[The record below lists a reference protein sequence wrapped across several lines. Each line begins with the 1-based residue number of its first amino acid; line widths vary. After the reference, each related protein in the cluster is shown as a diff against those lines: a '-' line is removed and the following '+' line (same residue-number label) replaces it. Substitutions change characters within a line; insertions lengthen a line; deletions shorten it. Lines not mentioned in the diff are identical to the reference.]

1 MANNSLNQDSVLST
15 EKKKNVFSRGFFKD
29 KQLILGIAMGMMIT
43 FGAIKLL
50 PMLSTEESPT
60 TATPITQSPKTPQ
73 TVTVTSVETYP
84 LKHTLEATGTI
95 VPVESIPIYS
105 QKTGLQILEIFA
117 DEGEWINPGQTLVSL
132 DNSVEQAQL
141 QQAKARVAKH
151 EARLA
156 ELRAGNRVEE
166 IAQAKA
172 SVQQMEANLAQAEAD
187 LTLAQERVQRNQSL
201 EAESV
206 ITRDRL
212 DEVINEERIKRGT
225 LEENQARLTEA
236 KEKLAQL
243 EAGPRRETIAQAV
256 AELAEAKA
264 EYQVR
269 LAQLENTKIISPV
282 RGKITK
288 REAKLGDIT
297 TASRPLF
304 TVIENGRLELQI
316 KIPETQLT
324 RIRRGQTVLITSDKD
339 PTLKFQTKIREI
351 EPLIDETSR
360 QATLVVDLPSN
371 PSLKPGMFLRG
382 TIVTRISNTLSVPL
396 ESVLPQEDGSALVYL
411 VKPDNTV
418 EARRVET
425 GEILS
430 NQRIEILK
438 GLREGETLVLKGTA
452 YLKDG
457 DPIVLPQ

>member
-1 MANNSLNQDSVLST
+1 MTNNSLNQDSVLST
-15 EKKKNVFSRGFFKD
+15 EKKKNVFSREFFKD
-29 KQLILGIAMGMMIT
+29 KQLIIGIGMGMIIT
-43 FGAIKLL
+43 LGALKIL
-50 PMLSTEESPT
+50 PILSTEESPT
-60 TATPITQSPKTPQ
+60 TATPINQSPRTPQ
-73 TVTVTSVETYP
+73 TVTVTKVEISP

-95 VPVESIPIYS
+95 VPFESIPIFS
-105 QKTGLQILEIFA
+105 EKTGLQILEIFA
-117 DEGEWINPGQTLVSL
+117 DEGEWVNPGQTLASL

-141 QQAKARVAKH
+141 QQAKATVAKN

-172 SVQQMEANLAQAEAD
+172 SVQQIEARVAQSQAD
-187 LTLAQERVQRNQSL
+187 LTLAQERVQRNRSL

-212 DEVINEERIKRGT
+212 DEVINDERIKRAT
-225 LEENQARLTEA
+225 LEENEARLTEA
-236 KEKLAQL
+236 KQKLAQL
-243 EAGPRRETIAQAV
+243 EAGPRTETIAQAV

-269 LAQLENTKIISPV
+269 LAQLQNTKIISPV

-288 REAKLGDIT
+288 REAKVGDIT

-324 RIRRGQTVLITSDKD
+324 RIRPGQTVVITSDKD
-339 PTLKFQTKIREI
+339 QTLKFQGKIREI

-371 PSLKPGMFLRG
+371 PSLKPGMFLRA
-382 TIVTRISNTLSVPL
+382 TIVTRISQTLSVPL
-396 ESVLPQEDGSALVYL
+396 ESVLPQDDGSALVYL
-411 VKPDNTV
+411 VQPDNTV

-430 NQRIEILK
+430 NQRLEILK
-438 GLREGETLVLKGTA
+438 GLREGDTLVLKGTA

-457 DPIVLPQ
+457 DRILIP